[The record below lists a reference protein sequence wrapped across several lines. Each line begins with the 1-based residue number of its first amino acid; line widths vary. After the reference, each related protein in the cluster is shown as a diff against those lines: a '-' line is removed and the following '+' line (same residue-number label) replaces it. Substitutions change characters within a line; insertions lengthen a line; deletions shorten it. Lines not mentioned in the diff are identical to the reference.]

1 MKESGYKKIA
11 SHEARDGEFNKV
23 LLLYS
28 GGLDTSVMVKYIQE
42 FYNADVYCLCVGIG
56 QSDNIEHIKK
66 KALDLGAKD
75 FEYVDV
81 RKRFAKDICMMAV
94 KANADYED
102 GYRLFC
108 PLGRVEISRTAVEY
122 ADKWDCQVIAHG
134 ATGKGNDQIRF
145 ENYITTLRP
154 DLKVLAP
161 VREWGMGRDEE
172 LEYAEKHNIPVEQS
186 KAKIYSYDENLWGC
200 SAEGGEIED
209 LRMVPPLNKIL
220 KHVTVPESAHERS
233 QLISIIFEEGLPISV
248 TFPSE
253 DGNFN
258 ITTRVSNDDYTGVIE
273 SLNRIGSLHGIGI
286 THLIEDRVV
295 GLKVRG
301 VYEEPGA
308 EILVQA
314 HKALEKIVCT
324 REEYNHKKKIDQD
337 WANMVYEGRWY
348 HPLMNH
354 INSYINSVNK
364 KVTGMVTMKLYK
376 GVAECVAIDSPYSL
390 FNDDMSTFMRNDTFN
405 TNASAGFIEHFNY
418 SQKAG
423 YNLTKN
429 LYNE

>member
-1 MKESGYKKIA
+1 MKESNYKKIA
-11 SHEARDGEFNKV
+11 SHEANPKPGEKAV
-23 LLLYS
+23 LMYS
-28 GGLDTSVMVKYIQE
+28 GGLDTSVMVKWCQE
-42 FYNADVYCLCVGIG
+42 VYGLEIYCVCVGIG
-56 QSDNIEHIKK
+56 QSDDIEHIRK

-75 FEYVDV
+75 FEYIDV
-81 RKRFAKDICMMAV
+81 RKRFAKDICLMAI

-108 PLGRVEISRTAVEY
+108 PLGRVEIARTVVEY
-122 ADKWDCQVIAHG
+122 AEKIGASICIHG

-186 KAKIYSYDENLWGC
+186 KTKIYSYDENLWGC

-209 LRMVPPLNKIL
+209 LRMIPPLNNIL
-220 KHVTVPESAHERS
+220 KHVTVPESSKEKSSHVT
-233 QLISIIFEEGLPISV
+233 IGFEEGIPTIV
-248 TFPSE
+248 TFPSD

-258 ITTRVSNDDYTGVIE
+258 ITVRVSNGDYTGIIE
-273 SLNRIGSLHGIGI
+273 SLNRVGASHGIGI

-314 HKALEKIVCT
+314 HKALEKVVCT
-324 REEYNHKKKIDQD
+324 REEYNHKRKIDQD

-364 KVTGMVTMKLYK
+364 KVTGSVVMRLYK

-423 YNLTKN
+423 YNLTKDI
-429 LYNE
+429 YNE